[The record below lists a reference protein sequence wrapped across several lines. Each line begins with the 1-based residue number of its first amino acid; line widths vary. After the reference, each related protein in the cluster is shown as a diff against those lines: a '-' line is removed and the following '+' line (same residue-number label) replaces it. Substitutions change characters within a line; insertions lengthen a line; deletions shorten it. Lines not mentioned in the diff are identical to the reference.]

1 MTTQI
6 APGRSSL
13 EIQGVSSGYFGSSV
27 LRDVSV
33 SCAEGVTLVI
43 GPNGAGKS
51 TLVRSITGLL
61 RPVAGSVVY
70 GGTEIQTMGAERIAL
85 LGISTVPERA
95 RLFSSMSVLDNLK
108 IGYSLLTRRQ
118 RLGRLAS
125 DGNRSFEDML
135 KFVLEVFPDLSG
147 RLSEESDRLS
157 GGQQQMLAIARAL
170 VSAPGFLI
178 MDEPTTG
185 LYPGLVKELVA
196 KIERISKG
204 MPILLTEQNIAQ
216 TLPLATYVYVMESGR
231 IVTHG
236 KPKEIMSDEI
246 RRAYLGDL
254 SGEGAGL

>member
-1 MTTQI
+1 MT
-6 APGRSSL
+6 AREGGPSSL
-13 EIQGVSSGYFGSSV
+13 EVRGISCGYFGSSV

-33 SCAEGVTLVI
+33 TCSEGVTLVI

-61 RPVAGSVVY
+61 RPVEGRVVY
-70 GGTEIQTMGAERIAL
+70 NGDEIQALGAEEIAL
-85 LGISTVPERA
+85 RGVSTVPERA

-108 IGYSLLTRRQ
+108 VGFSLLRQ
-118 RLGRLAS
+118 RERRGRVAQ
-125 DGNRSFEDML
+125 GRPFEEML
-135 KFVLEVFPDLSG
+135 RFVFEVFPDLSS
-147 RLSEESDRLS
+147 RLPDESGKLS

-170 VSAPGFLI
+170 ISSPRFLI

-196 KIERISKG
+196 KIERISRG

-216 TLPLATYVYVMESGR
+216 TLPLASYVYVIESGR

-236 KPKEIMSDEI
+236 RPGEIMNDEI
-246 RRAYLGDL
+246 RRAYLG
-254 SGEGAGL
+254 EGVSP